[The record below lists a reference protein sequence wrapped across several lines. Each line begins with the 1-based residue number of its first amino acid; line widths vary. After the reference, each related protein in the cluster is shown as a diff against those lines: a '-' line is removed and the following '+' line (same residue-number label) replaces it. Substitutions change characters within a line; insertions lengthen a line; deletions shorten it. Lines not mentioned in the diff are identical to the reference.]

1 VSIGEIKMVKPRIV
15 ETGEGIQDDFDV
27 AVYDRMMRRMRDKGW
42 LQTGEIVK
50 TGITN
55 GLALEVGPGPG
66 YLGLEWLKKTSGTAL
81 KAMEI
86 SPAMIEIARRN
97 AGEYGI
103 SDRVQYVKGDA
114 RKIPFEDNLFDGA
127 FSNGSL
133 HEWAEPKNV
142 FREIYRVLKPG
153 GKYLVSDLRR
163 DMHSLVK
170 WFMQAVIKPKEI
182 RQGLRSSI
190 EAAYLVDEIDGLLI
204 ECLPGGFRVEKK
216 AMGLLITGTKAG

>member
-1 VSIGEIKMVKPRIV
+1 MVKPRII
-15 ETGEGIQDDFDV
+15 ETGEGIQGDFDV
-27 AVYDRMMRRMRDKGW
+27 RIYDQMMRRMRDKGW

-50 TGITN
+50 AGITN

-66 YLGLEWLKKTSGTAL
+66 YLGLEWLKKTTGTSM
-81 KAMEI
+81 KAVEI

-97 AGEYGI
+97 AGEYGF

-114 RKIPFEDNLFDGA
+114 GKIPFEDNLFDGA
-127 FSNGSL
+127 FTNGSL

-153 GKYLVSDLRR
+153 GKYVVSDLRR
-163 DMHSLVK
+163 DMHPLVK
-170 WFMQAVIKPKEI
+170 WFMQAVTKPKEI
-182 RQGLRSSI
+182 RPGLRSSI
-190 EAAYLVDEIDGLLI
+190 AASYLVEEIEAVLRK
-204 ECLPGGFRVEKK
+204 CLPGGFRVEKN